1 MKDSSN
7 TSYTDYTMN
16 TNGILSKSMAVESVL
31 LSVIDHGGRD
41 RGELFEAVLSLLL
54 QQVREIDR
62 FRIICERDNR
72 FSAELLRIASHN
84 IGAVAMTER
93 LQAEG
98 DKSGDLAEALLTLI
112 QHQIFDIQLVR
123 SEITSF

>member
-1 MKDSSN
+1 MQDYSN
-7 TSYTDYTMN
+7 TSYAGYTMN
-16 TNGILSKSMAVESVL
+16 TNDILSKSMAVESILLNVL
-31 LSVIDHGGRD
+31 DRGGRNQ
-41 RGELFEAVLSLLL
+41 GELFEAVLSLLL

-62 FRIICERDNR
+62 FRIICEKDNR

-93 LQAEG
+93 LQTEG

-112 QHQIFDIQLVR
+112 QNQISEIQLVR
-123 SEITSF
+123 NEITSF

>member
-1 MKDSSN
+1 MKDSCN

-31 LSVIDHGGRD
+31 LNVIDHGGRD

-54 QQVREIDR
+54 QQVNEIDR

-72 FSAELLRIASHN
+72 FSAELLRIAAHN

-98 DKSGDLAEALLTLI
+98 DRSGDLAEALLTLI

>member
-31 LSVIDHGGRD
+31 LSVIDHAGRD

-72 FSAELLRIASHN
+72 FSAELLRIAAHN

-112 QHQIFDIQLVR
+112 QHQISEIQLVR
-123 SEITSF
+123 NEITSF

>member
-1 MKDSSN
+1 MQDYSN
-7 TSYTDYTMN
+7 TSYADYTMN
-16 TNGILSKSMAVESVL
+16 TNDILSKIMAVESIL
-31 LSVIDHGGRD
+31 LNMLDRGGRD
-41 RGELFEAVLSLLL
+41 QGELFEAVLSLLL

-112 QHQIFDIQLVR
+112 QHQISEIQLVR
-123 SEITSF
+123 NEITSF

>member
-1 MKDSSN
+1 MQDYSN
-7 TSYTDYTMN
+7 TSYADYTMN
-16 TNGILSKSMAVESVL
+16 TNDILSKSMAVESILLNVL
-31 LSVIDHGGRD
+31 DREGRNQ
-41 RGELFEAVLSLLL
+41 GELFEAVLSLLL

-62 FRIICERDNR
+62 FRIICEKDNR

-93 LQAEG
+93 LQTEG

-112 QHQIFDIQLVR
+112 QNQISEIQLVR
-123 SEITSF
+123 NEITSL